1 MPQRS
6 LITDPLGYSLDSRN
20 AFAPGDVSRI
30 LQVPERK
37 VRMWLEREVV
47 IPTMPSRGKGR
58 PRLFSKGDVLQLAIV
73 VRLERAG
80 IVPQYLVKYLDAYRL
95 ACEER
100 EGFGAKEIGE
110 RRRGRDVG
118 AVDFASPNLIVF
130 EFNSAEGDRGVCV
143 AQFVD
148 VGQGFIEK
156 HDKESQPVSSER
168 FVDRLMANSL
178 CMTINLR
185 SLDSDLGDR
194 IERYLNSLGAEQV
207 Q

>member
-6 LITDPLGYSLDSRN
+6 IINDPLGYSLDARN

-30 LQVPERK
+30 LGVSERK
-37 VRMWLEREVV
+37 VRMWLEQKVV
-47 IPTMPSRGKGR
+47 IPTMPSRGRGR
-58 PRLFSKGDVLQLAIV
+58 PRLFSKSDVLQLAIV

-80 IVPQYLVKYLDAYRL
+80 IIPQYLVKYLDAYRL
-95 ACEER
+95 ACDER
-100 EGFGAKEIGE
+100 AGFRAKEVGA

-118 AVDFASPNLIVF
+118 AVDFASPNLIGF
-130 EFNSAEGDRGVCV
+130 EFTTAEGERGVCV

-148 VGQGFIEK
+148 VGPGFAEYQGEG
-156 HDKESQPVSSER
+156 ERTRSER
-168 FVDRLMANSL
+168 LIERLMANSL
-178 CMTINLR
+178 CLIINLR

>member
-6 LITDPLGYSLDSRN
+6 PINDPLGYSLDARN

-30 LQVPERK
+30 LGVSERK
-37 VRMWLEREVV
+37 VRMWLEQKVV
-47 IPTMPSRGKGR
+47 IPTMPSRGRGR
-58 PRLFSKGDVLQLAIV
+58 PRLFSKSDVLQLAIV

-80 IVPQYLVKYLDAYRL
+80 IIPQYLVKYLDAYRL
-95 ACEER
+95 ACNER
-100 EGFGAKEIGE
+100 DGFGAKKIGE
-110 RRRGRDVG
+110 GRRGRDV
-118 AVDFASPNLIVF
+118 VDFTSPNLIVF
-130 EFNSAEGDRGVCV
+130 EFTTAEGERGVCV

-148 VGQGFIEK
+148 VGPGFAEYQGEG
-156 HDKESQPVSSER
+156 ERTRSER
-168 FVDRLMANSL
+168 LIERLMANSL
-178 CMTINLR
+178 CLIINLR